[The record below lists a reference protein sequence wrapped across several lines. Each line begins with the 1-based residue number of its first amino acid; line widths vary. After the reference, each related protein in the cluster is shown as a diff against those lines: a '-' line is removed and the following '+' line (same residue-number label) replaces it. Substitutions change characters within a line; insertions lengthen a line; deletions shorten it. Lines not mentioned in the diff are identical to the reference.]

1 LKMEITD
8 VEYDL
13 DEDKYNITISFFEDD
28 DTLLLKVSRLMSLDE
43 LKHVPDYPL
52 IEKLLVALKN
62 EKEAGLN

>member
-1 LKMEITD
+1 MEITD

-13 DEDKYNITISFFEDD
+13 DEDKYNITISFFADD

-52 IEKLLVALKN
+52 IKKLLVALKN